1 MKKFSN
7 IVKFLIFVIVCLFIL
22 IVTFSG
28 NVDKNPTE
36 SLKESTKIAKPV
48 NKKEITKDHKI
59 SIDGKDI
66 TFRISYNVEDTF
78 MTKWVYN
85 IPTTIDM
92 KIYPIEN
99 DNNFTYKVYNVES
112 KILLSSEYMGYNGMV
127 QDKMS
132 AGYFYVSGGG
142 ISFTKDN
149 PHIQP
154 FKIEGVS
161 KNKEFVEKW
170 NSLRRSEDK
179 YIKEEK
185 LEEYFNGAVLSS
197 TWNINIVSNK
207 DNSVY
212 NRTLTDLFQVG
223 G

>member
-28 NVDKNPTE
+28 NGDKNPTE
-36 SLKESTKIAKPV
+36 SLKESTKITKPV
-48 NKKEITKDHKI
+48 NKKEVIKDHKV

-66 TFRISYNVEDTF
+66 NFKISYNVEDTF
-78 MTKWVYN
+78 MSKWIYN

-92 KIYPIEN
+92 KIYPVEDSN
-99 DNNFTYKVYNVES
+99 DFTYKVYNVEN

-127 QDKMS
+127 QDQMIS
-132 AGYFYVSGGG
+132 EYRYVSGGG

-154 FKIEGVS
+154 FKIDGVN
-161 KNKEFVEKW
+161 KNREFVEKW
-170 NSLRRSEDK
+170 NSLRRANDQ
-179 YIKEEK
+179 YIREEK

-197 TWNINIVSNK
+197 NWNINIVSEK
-207 DNSVY
+207 DNSIY